1 MRVLRACN
9 RANFWISRK
18 RNIIFEDTSI
28 EKNHDARLNR
38 IRSIFVVHVRK
49 FFLFF
54 LVFFFKNITLL
65 LFPPPFQ
72 REFYRERNI
81 FSKFSIHPTWRTTWA
96 AYGKKFERRIKGIT
110 LCYAV
115 LNFSL
120 ETFHYLNSKIPLLDS
135 KFNPFPNFK
144 NSIKKLKLTFLKNIP
159 KEANLFKLHNSKWD
173 QSCKLILKKKKISLI
188 YNKIFGS
195 EYYMEF

>member
-1 MRVLRACN
+1 M
-9 RANFWISRK
+9 
-18 RNIIFEDTSI
+18 NIAKEKYNIRRYVHR
-28 EKNHDARLNR
+28 KNHD
-38 IRSIFVVHVRK
+38 SIKSNSFHLCCPRAK
-49 FFLFF
+49 IFPFFFLFSF
-54 LVFFFKNITLL
+54 SKIS
-65 LFPPPFQ
+65 
-72 REFYRERNI
+72 RSFYFRPRFNASFIAGEI
-81 FSKFSIHPTWRTTWA
+81 FSRNFQYTRRGGLREQRMEKNLNGELKVSLCATRFS
-96 AYGKKFERRIKGIT
+96 
-110 LCYAV
+110 
-115 LNFSL
+115 
-120 ETFHYLNSKIPLLDS
+120 TFPWKLSIISIQKIPLFRLDS